1 MIFQNS
7 GYIILTSGE
16 KCCKKPLKCFKVVD
30 LEVKTMLFG
39 GYDHKIDKKGRVF
52 IPSAFREEL
61 GESFIICKGIFGKG
75 CLCVYSKTEWKNL
88 VEKIGTLP
96 ANKSSTLKR
105 FLYDGAFNVEF
116 DAQGRI
122 LVPTPLREYAG
133 FDAEVH
139 IIGMDT
145 NLEIWDSNAWA
156 TESQSNT
163 LESIS
168 SVMEELN
175 F

>member
-1 MIFQNS
+1 
-7 GYIILTSGE
+7 
-16 KCCKKPLKCFKVVD
+16 
-30 LEVKTMLFG
+30 MLFG

-61 GESFIICKGIFGKG
+61 GEEFIICKGIFGKGIFGKG
-75 CLCVYSKTEWKNL
+75 CLCVYSKEEWKVL

-96 ANKSSTLKR
+96 NTKSSTIKR

-116 DAQGRI
+116 DTQGRI
-122 LVPTPLREYAG
+122 LVPTALREYAG
-133 FDAEVH
+133 FDSEVH

-145 NLEIWDSNAWA
+145 NLEIWDSEAWK
-156 TESQSNT
+156 EENKNNT
-163 LESIS
+163 LDSIS

>member
-1 MIFQNS
+1 
-7 GYIILTSGE
+7 
-16 KCCKKPLKCFKVVD
+16 
-30 LEVKTMLFG
+30 MLFG
-39 GYDHKIDKKGRVF
+39 GFDHKIDKKGRVF

-61 GESFIICKGIFGKG
+61 GESFIICKGIYGKR
-75 CLCVYSKTEWKNL
+75 CLCVYSADEWSKL

-96 ANKSSTLKR
+96 GTRSSTVKR

-122 LVPTPLREYAG
+122 LVPPTLREYAG
-133 FDAEVH
+133 FDSEVH

-145 NLEIWDSNAWA
+145 NLEIWDSDTWNSENEQ
-156 TESQSNT
+156 TT
-163 LESIS
+163 LEDVSA
-168 SVMEELN
+168 VMEELN

>member
-1 MIFQNS
+1 
-7 GYIILTSGE
+7 
-16 KCCKKPLKCFKVVD
+16 
-30 LEVKTMLFG
+30 MLFG
-39 GYDHKIDKKGRVF
+39 GFDHKIDKKGRVF

-61 GESFIICKGIFGKG
+61 GESFIICRGIYGKR
-75 CLCVYSKTEWKNL
+75 CLCVYSAEEWSRL

-96 ANKSSTLKR
+96 SAKSSTVKR

-122 LVPTPLREYAG
+122 LVPPTLREYAG
-133 FDAEVH
+133 FDSEVH

-145 NLEIWDSNAWA
+145 NLEIWDSSLWSSES
-156 TESQSNT
+156 TENT

>member
-1 MIFQNS
+1 
-7 GYIILTSGE
+7 
-16 KCCKKPLKCFKVVD
+16 
-30 LEVKTMLFG
+30 MLFG

-61 GESFIICKGIFGKG
+61 GESFIICRGIYGKK
-75 CLCVYSKTEWKNL
+75 CLCVYSKDEWNAL

-96 ANKSSTLKR
+96 STKSSTVKR

-116 DAQGRI
+116 DTQGRI
-122 LVPTPLREYAG
+122 LVPPTLREYAD
-133 FDAEVH
+133 FETEVH

-145 NLEIWDSNAWA
+145 NLEIWDASIWKD
-156 TESQSNT
+156 ESEANT

>member
-1 MIFQNS
+1 
-7 GYIILTSGE
+7 
-16 KCCKKPLKCFKVVD
+16 
-30 LEVKTMLFG
+30 MLFG

-61 GESFIICKGIFGKG
+61 GESFIICRGIYGKR
-75 CLCVYSKTEWKNL
+75 CLCVYSVEQWSRL

-96 ANKSSTLKR
+96 SGRSSTVKR

-116 DAQGRI
+116 DTQGRI
-122 LVPTPLREYAG
+122 LVPPTLREYAG
-133 FDAEVH
+133 FDSEVH

-145 NLEIWDSNAWA
+145 NLEIWDTSLW
-156 TESQSNT
+156 TEENEQNT

-168 SVMEELN
+168 AVMEELD

>member
-1 MIFQNS
+1 MV
-7 GYIILTSGE
+7 
-16 KCCKKPLKCFKVVD
+16 KM
-30 LEVKTMLFG
+30 EVEIVLFG

-52 IPSAFREEL
+52 IPSAFRDEL
-61 GESFIICKGIFGKG
+61 GESFIICRGIYGKR
-75 CLCVYSKTEWKNL
+75 CLCVYSSDEWKNL

-96 ANKSSTLKR
+96 GTKSSAVKR

-122 LVPTPLREYAG
+122 LVPPTLREYAG
-133 FDAEVH
+133 FDSEVH

-145 NLEIWDSNAWA
+145 NLEIWDTALWSEENQA
-156 TESQSNT
+156 NT

-168 SVMEELN
+168 TVMEELN

>member
-1 MIFQNS
+1 
-7 GYIILTSGE
+7 
-16 KCCKKPLKCFKVVD
+16 
-30 LEVKTMLFG
+30 MLFG
-39 GYDHKIDKKGRVF
+39 GFDHKIDKKGRVF

-61 GESFIICKGIFGKG
+61 GESFIICRGIYGKR
-75 CLCVYSKTEWKNL
+75 CLCAYSKEQWDVL

-96 ANKSSTLKR
+96 SAKSSTVKR

-116 DAQGRI
+116 DTQGRI
-122 LVPTPLREYAG
+122 LVPPSLREYAE
-133 FDAEVH
+133 FDTEVH

-145 NLEIWDSNAWA
+145 NLEIWDSSVWQVEN
-156 TESQSNT
+156 ESNT

-168 SVMEELN
+168 AVMEELN

>member
-1 MIFQNS
+1 M
-7 GYIILTSGE
+7 
-16 KCCKKPLKCFKVVD
+16 
-30 LEVKTMLFG
+30 
-39 GYDHKIDKKGRVF
+39 
-52 IPSAFREEL
+52 
-61 GESFIICKGIFGKG
+61 
-75 CLCVYSKTEWKNL
+75 

-96 ANKSSTLKR
+96 ASKASSVKR

-116 DAQGRI
+116 DTQGRI
-122 LVPTPLREYAG
+122 LVPPALREYAK
-133 FDAEVH
+133 FDGEVH

-145 NLEIWDSNAWA
+145 NLEIWDSKLWSEEN
-156 TESQSNT
+156 ESNT